1 MPAILAIIKTCLKD
15 KLFLAAGRA
24 GRMEFWVFTLFAI
37 LIRIIIIILFPL
49 NMISHGAMLLG
60 MVYAVINFV
69 IFVAHYTALIRRLH
83 DTNRS
88 AVHVAP
94 VFIGL
99 LLIVGALFSSIPMLV
114 MAGEVLA
121 VGGLIYVL
129 VLAVLPSNKGS
140 NNYGPEAPTYR

>member
-1 MPAILAIIKTCLKD
+1 MHAILAIIKTCLKD

-37 LIRIIIIILFPL
+37 LIRIILFPL

-99 LLIVGALFSSIPMLV
+99 LLIVGAVFSSIPMLV
-114 MAGEVLA
+114 MAGEVLS

-129 VLAVLPSNKGS
+129 VLAVLPGNKGS

>member
-1 MPAILAIIKTCLKD
+1 MHAILAIIKTCLKD
-15 KLFLAAGRA
+15 KIFLAAGRA

-37 LIRIIIIILFPL
+37 LIRIILFPL
-49 NMISHGAMLLG
+49 NLITHGAMLLG
-60 MVYAVINFV
+60 MVYAIINFV

-99 LLIVGALFSSIPMLV
+99 LLIVGAVFLSLPMLA

-121 VGGLIYVL
+121 GGGLIYVL

>member
-1 MPAILAIIKTCLKD
+1 MHAILAIIKTCLKD

-37 LIRIIIIILFPL
+37 LIRIILLFPL
-49 NMISHGAMLLG
+49 SMISHGAMLLG

>member
-1 MPAILAIIKTCLKD
+1 MHAILAIIKTCLKD
-15 KLFLAAGRA
+15 KIFLAAGRA

-37 LIRIIIIILFPL
+37 LIRIILFPL
-49 NMISHGAMLLG
+49 NMITHGAMLLG
-60 MVYAVINFV
+60 MVYAIINFI

-99 LLIVGALFSSIPMLV
+99 LLIVGAVFLSLPMLA

-121 VGGLIYVL
+121 GGGLIYVL
-129 VLAVLPSNKGS
+129 VLALLPSNKGS

>member
-1 MPAILAIIKTCLKD
+1 MHAILAIIKTCLKD

-37 LIRIIIIILFPL
+37 LIRIILLFPL
-49 NMISHGAMLLG
+49 SMISHGAMLLG

-129 VLAVLPSNKGS
+129 VLAVLTSNKGS

>member
-1 MPAILAIIKTCLKD
+1 MHAILAIIKTCLKD

-37 LIRIIIIILFPL
+37 LIRIILFPL

-60 MVYAVINFV
+60 MVYAIINFV

-99 LLIVGALFSSIPMLV
+99 LLIVGAVFSSIPMLV
-114 MAGEVLA
+114 MAGEVLS

-129 VLAVLPSNKGS
+129 VLAVLPGNKGS

>member
-1 MPAILAIIKTCLKD
+1 MHAILAIIKTCLKD

-24 GRMEFWVFTLFAI
+24 GRMEFWGFTLFAI
-37 LIRIIIIILFPL
+37 LIRIILFPL

-60 MVYAVINFV
+60 MVYAIINFV

-114 MAGEVLA
+114 MAGEVLS

-129 VLAVLPSNKGS
+129 VLAVLPGNKGS

>member
-1 MPAILAIIKTCLKD
+1 MHAILAIIKTCLKD

-24 GRMEFWVFTLFAI
+24 GRMEFWGFTLFAI
-37 LIRIIIIILFPL
+37 LIRIILFPL

-60 MVYAVINFV
+60 MVYAIINFV

-99 LLIVGALFSSIPMLV
+99 LLIVGAVFSSIPMLV
-114 MAGEVLA
+114 MAGEVLS

-129 VLAVLPSNKGS
+129 VLAVLPGNKGS

>member
-1 MPAILAIIKTCLKD
+1 MHAILAIIKTCLKD

-24 GRMEFWVFTLFAI
+24 GRMEFWGFTLFAI
-37 LIRIIIIILFPL
+37 LIRIILFPL

-60 MVYAVINFV
+60 MVYAIINFV

-99 LLIVGALFSSIPMLV
+99 LLIVGAVFLSQPMLA
-114 MAGEVLA
+114 MAGEVLT

-129 VLAVLPSNKGS
+129 VLALLPGNKSS
-140 NNYGPEAPTYR
+140 NNYGPEPPTYR